1 MKNKITWIIAA
12 LSLIITAVAINFMP
26 DKVPMHYN
34 FAGEVDRYGSK
45 FEMMI
50 FPGIT
55 LLFAIFWAVLTRAFD
70 RKIKSGAEEKEI
82 AEIKANSKVIYIASI
97 ATMVFFLITQLVF
110 IYNVFKNGNESNEES
125 PFDFMTIEMA
135 ILGVLMI
142 IMGNV
147 MPKSKRNGMFG
158 LRTPW
163 SMAND
168 RTWLACNRFGGVLA
182 CVAGFMI
189 LLVALLLDGMMIIW
203 VTLGIIVVMSITVIV
218 YSYVAY
224 KKWGRE

>member
-26 DKVPMHYN
+26 DKIPMHYN

-55 LLFAIFWAVLTRAFD
+55 LLFAVFWMVLTRTFD
-70 RKIKSGAEEKEI
+70 RKLKSGAEEKEI

-97 ATMVFFLITQLVF
+97 ATMVFFLVTQFVF
-110 IYNVFKNGNESNEES
+110 IYNVFKNGNASNEES

-182 CVAGFMI
+182 CVSGFMI

-203 VTLGIIVVMSITVIV
+203 MTLGIVVVMSIAVIV

>member
-26 DKVPMHYN
+26 DKIPMHYN

-45 FEMMI
+45 FEMML
-50 FPGIT
+50 FPVIT
-55 LLFAIFWAVLTRAFD
+55 LLFAVFWAVLTRTFD
-70 RKIKSGAEEKEI
+70 RKLKNGAEEKEI

-97 ATMVFFLITQLVF
+97 ATMVFFLVTQLVF
-110 IYNVFKNGNESNEES
+110 IYNVFKNGNASNEES

-135 ILGVLMI
+135 ILGILMI

-189 LLVALLLDGMMIIW
+189 LLVSLLLDGMMIIW
-203 VTLGIIVVMSITVIV
+203 ITLGIVVVMSITVIV

-224 KKWGRE
+224 KKWGRV

>member
-26 DKVPMHYN
+26 DKIPMHYN

-55 LLFAIFWAVLTRAFD
+55 LLFAVFWMVLTRTFD
-70 RKIKSGAEEKEI
+70 RKLKSGAEEKEI

-97 ATMVFFLITQLVF
+97 ATMVFFLVTQLVF
-110 IYNVFKNGNESNEES
+110 IHNVFKNGNANNEES

-189 LLVALLLDGMMIIW
+189 LLVALLFDGMMIIW
-203 VTLGIIVVMSITVIV
+203 ITLGIVVVMSIAVIV

-224 KKWGRE
+224 KKWGRV

>member
-26 DKVPMHYN
+26 EKIPVHYN
-34 FAGEVDRYGSK
+34 FAGEVDRYGSR
-45 FEMMI
+45 FEMLV

-55 LLFAIFWAVLTRAFD
+55 LLFAIFWMVLIRVFD
-70 RKIKSGAEEKEI
+70 NKLKNGADEKEI
-82 AEIKANSKVIYIASI
+82 AEIKANSKVIYISAV

-110 IYNVFKNGNESNEES
+110 IYNVFKNGSSSHENG

-135 ILGVLMI
+135 FLGILMI

-147 MPKSKRNGMFG
+147 MPKSKRNGLFG

-203 VTLGIIVVMSITVIV
+203 ITLGIIVVMSIVVIV